1 VALDPES
8 YPALLPAI
16 TDLNRP
22 FWDGCRA
29 GELRVQRC
37 RACGTLRF
45 PESFVCPNCL
55 SGDHGWEPVSG
66 RGTLWSWITMHQ
78 RYLEA
83 FAGEL
88 PYNVAFVRL
97 EEGLHLV
104 AALVDPPDV
113 LRIDAPVEVVF
124 VEVPGRRVIPKFR
137 VVTLP

>member
-1 VALDPES
+1 MTLNPES
-8 YPALLPAI
+8 YPQLLPTI

-37 RACGTLRF
+37 GSCGTLRF
-45 PESFVCPNCL
+45 PESFICPNCL
-55 SGDHGWEPVSG
+55 SSDHAWVPVSG

-78 RYLEA
+78 RYFDA

-97 EEGLHLV
+97 DEGLHLV
-104 AALVDPPDV
+104 TSLIDPPVD
-113 LRIDAPVEVVF
+113 LSIDAGVEVVF
-124 VEVPGRRVIPKFR
+124 VEVPGDRMIPKFR
-137 VVTLP
+137 VLR